1 MIFSGVAT
9 ILMGLVPYFSS
20 FVLFF
25 ASFFIL
31 RIIQS
36 IGYGGEIPNAVTI
49 LYEYDRNKKFL
60 HTANVIFNATLG
72 AIFAFATV
80 YVISNIDKKYEMD
93 KFLWRVP
100 LIVSGVLTLVL
111 FFLRTNHSNFL
122 GRKKEEVGQI
132 NMFMKIIKSK
142 IHLIFIGILM
152 ILPMAILNIN
162 NIFLP
167 TYLSQHFAY
176 NKSDITL
183 IITMGLVFSLF
194 CTISS
199 GILLDKFNYKK
210 LYPLVT
216 SVLVS
221 YIIYIVSYSGFKS
234 FVTVILFNLIYNMY
248 ISFVIVM
255 SLGLLSDLLSK
266 EVRNTAIGFVYNV
279 SFVIASLVPSISIEL
294 FKEFGEPL
302 LIYYCFLFVIFISF
316 ISTMVYL
323 NNYNENR

>member
-1 MIFSGVAT
+1 
-9 ILMGLVPYFSS
+9 
-20 FVLFF
+20 
-25 ASFFIL
+25 
-31 RIIQS
+31 
-36 IGYGGEIPNAVTI
+36 
-49 LYEYDRNKKFL
+49 
-60 HTANVIFNATLG
+60 
-72 AIFAFATV
+72 
-80 YVISNIDKKYEMD
+80 
-93 KFLWRVP
+93 
-100 LIVSGVLTLVL
+100 
-111 FFLRTNHSNFL
+111 
-122 GRKKEEVGQI
+122 
-132 NMFMKIIKSK
+132 
-142 IHLIFIGILM
+142 M